1 MQLIKIQ
8 PWMKYLTAVWSLYP
22 IGLPG
27 IFQLVPKWFAS
38 LHQNPVLIKLS
49 ESTQEAVFLLHRQS
63 NAMRPVQGLQ
73 LYLVLYLL
81 FSLLKTFWHAIVVT
95 RRARLMFPW
104 KQCVKILES
113 NLQMRFAKLPSQNTL
128 V

>member
-1 MQLIKIQ
+1 MC
-8 PWMKYLTAVWSLYP
+8 
-22 IGLPG
+22 
-27 IFQLVPKWFAS
+27 
-38 LHQNPVLIKLS
+38 
-49 ESTQEAVFLLHRQS
+49 
-63 NAMRPVQGLQ
+63 PVQRLRF
-73 LYLVLYLL
+73 YLVLYLL

-113 NLQMRFAKLPSQNTL
+113 NLQMSFVKLPAQNTL